1 MPSFKLMH
9 AGKNTNVEATMYVRI
24 KSVDM
29 GKNTDGIRSQTYLG
43 SWAEFD
49 LKLNETAIYCSGIS
63 HGSDTTRTFIN
74 ALRHQQ
80 PVEGFPGEQLPL
92 STFFYD
98 CWAISDMDAM
108 CSFTAEQEY
117 AKATYSDYIKER
129 DEEWMDFLKTYAGD
143 QVISCLFEPKDT
155 LSEYPCAV
163 MSVPVKNMSQA
174 ERRLQSLLYTSPK
187 EVDAP
192 PVPQE
197 CPDYHL
203 YPKAW
208 GHRYYVLP
216 RNTLL
221 TQLTGITESALYTY
235 VCFYRGHLL
244 MAPDVVS
251 LTAYI
256 DSMENGEVL
265 DGTAL
270 YEEGIGSLSPSYSFV
285 MMVDMERMVEQPETY
300 VRLIPNFFFRQA
312 KFFRHF
318 ILSIQFTCVEEVVYP
333 NLVLL
338 YKG

>member
-1 MPSFKLMH
+1 
-9 AGKNTNVEATMYVRI
+9 
-24 KSVDM
+24 
-29 GKNTDGIRSQTYLG
+29 
-43 SWAEFD
+43 
-49 LKLNETAIYCSGIS
+49 
-63 HGSDTTRTFIN
+63 
-74 ALRHQQ
+74 
-80 PVEGFPGEQLPL
+80 
-92 STFFYD
+92 
-98 CWAISDMDAM
+98 MDAM

-197 CPDYHL
+197 RPDYHL

-244 MAPDVVS
+244 MAPDAVS

-256 DSMENGEVL
+256 DAMENGEVL
-265 DGTAL
+265 DDTAL